1 MISRDYTK
9 EVGIPSNKKT
19 MPRPAA
25 FVILAIVA
33 VGASF
38 GVKEVVAK
46 SREHHA
52 AEAAA
57 KAPPPTAAAP
67 AIPAADAAA
76 AK

>member
-9 EVGIPSNKKT
+9 EVGIPSDKKT
-19 MPRPAA
+19 MPRPVA

-33 VGASF
+33 VRVSF